1 MAERNDAVSRAE
13 PAPGARGRRLL
24 PGLRRHGLRLSVTGA
39 LLLGGIAPA
48 FALLAPK
55 YYEQARRQAPN
66 VVVLAVE
73 TVTEPPAGYGAC
85 AVAGTVRK
93 VERGRLYKPGAAV
106 TIAVPCRKPGVQPP
120 LGGTIY
126 ADPAALR
133 AAPFGRAYLDAKG
146 ELLLSQYEA
155 LAKAP

>member
-1 MAERNDAVSRAE
+1 M
-13 PAPGARGRRLL
+13 